1 MSVTS
6 ITLGLLCSFMG
17 DVKDVMRLEVLTV
30 VLLTIQVFWYVAL
43 CSGMWHCVLLC
54 GTVFWY
60 VALCS
65 WRVVVPSSS
74 GSDSDRR
81 FLLDP
86 EDEGSRCL

>member
-6 ITLGLLCSFMG
+6 FTLGPLYSFMG
-17 DVKDVMRLEVLTV
+17 NVKNVVRLDVLTV
-30 VLLTIQVFWYVAL
+30 VLLMIQ
-43 CSGMWHCVLLC
+43 
-54 GTVFWY
+54 VFWY

-74 GSDSDRR
+74 GSDSARR

-86 EDEGSRCL
+86 EDEGSTSL